1 VTDPE
6 PVDVVTAARSL
17 GVTPA
22 AVRKRIR
29 RGSLRAWKVD
39 GVWRVVLPAGR
50 EPSYPTVTAPARD
63 AGRDALIAQLQSE
76 NDFLRGLVADLT
88 RRLPELPA
96 GPRDMD
102 RTPGTSP
109 ERETGSLPQSPPRP
123 PGLDRLVTALQ
134 ESARP
139 PPRRSWLQRL
149 LGR

>member
-1 VTDPE
+1 MTEPE

-50 EPSYPTVTAPARD
+50 EPSYPTVTEPARD
-63 AGRDALIAQLQSE
+63 AGRDALIAQLASE
-76 NDFLRGLVADLT
+76 NEFLRSLVADLT

-96 GPRDMD
+96 GSAEKD
-102 RTPGTSP
+102 TQIVA
-109 ERETGSLPQSPPRP
+109 EREPPETS
-123 PGLDRLVTALQ
+123 VT
-134 ESARP
+134 SAKTRG
-139 PPRRSWLQRL
+139 WLARL